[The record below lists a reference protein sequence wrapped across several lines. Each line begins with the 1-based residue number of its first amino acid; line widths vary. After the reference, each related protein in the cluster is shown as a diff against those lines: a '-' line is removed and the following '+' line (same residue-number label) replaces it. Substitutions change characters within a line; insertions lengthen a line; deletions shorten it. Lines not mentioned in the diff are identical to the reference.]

1 MSLADNKRGSGTYFS
16 LEAKAVSFGWI
27 SGLMSLF
34 S

>member
-1 MSLADNKRGSGTYFS
+1 MSLAEKIRVAATYFS
-16 LEAKAVSFGWI
+16 LETEDVSFGWI